1 MTREAWGKYDKEED
15 RFHPLSH
22 HCMDVADDLRADL
35 DELFAQSRAER
46 KKVLLDRDRQYNPEA
61 TPTSLALASHRS
73 NFALVGTPSVV
84 AWIDW
89 ILGREGDEED
99 RSPAI
104 FFEVPYAGR
113 RFLVSADF
121 VWPYDGI
128 VSPGVVWERCTLR
141 GFRRSG
147 LGRSVSHCGQL
158 YGVNVAH
165 RSNGFEC
172 HVTGSLDSP
181 FLIPGRRL
189 RQVCHRLD
197 GLTMIGDKEEFAA
210 PANSRMMTVLQTK

>member
-1 MTREAWGKYDKEED
+1 MRDSDLGHLED
-15 RFHPLSH
+15 
-22 HCMDVADDLRADL
+22 DVATVADDLRADL

-73 NFALVGTPSVV
+73 NFALMGTPSVV

-189 RQVCHRLD
+189 RQIW
-197 GLTMIGDKEEFAA
+197 GIISIG
-210 PANSRMMTVLQTK
+210 